1 MYAFSSRANCHR
13 YQMRLMKANIVRDS
27 GKMKALAGSWAA
39 PFIITAT
46 FASFPPET
54 IELVLFGGS
63 TFISASAVIFP
74 LPSLGLF
81 HLFNVLVSAI
91 EPLLSFFHSHTPPPP
106 FSLTFSSSSLSPL
119 ARLRSGVISCS
130 LICSFRG
137 A

>member
-1 MYAFSSRANCHR
+1 
-13 YQMRLMKANIVRDS
+13 
-27 GKMKALAGSWAA
+27 MKALAGSWAA

-106 FSLTFSSSSLSPL
+106 SLSPSPPPPL
-119 ARLRSGVISCS
+119 SPLLPG
-130 LICSFRG
+130 FDQE
-137 A
+137 